1 MAVHS
6 EKERL
11 FEEPWSLVKH
21 VPQFSATFFETS
33 GKLKIPAYKLNLLA
47 FFFLLNNVA
56 FVLTP
61 FATSF

>member
-11 FEEPWSLVKH
+11 FKEPWSLVKH

-33 GKLKIPAYKLNLLA
+33 GRLKIPAWKLNLLA
-47 FFFLLNNVA
+47 FFKNDVA

-61 FATSF
+61 LATSF